1 MLCYENRFRWGNSR
15 GVEDKRDNVG
25 ERMDRLVASVVRS
38 RERRPPQRPLDRGE
52 ELENV
57 IRLAEEFP
65 AHRRGQLRY
74 PVLKRIGWNK
84 GKDA

>member
-1 MLCYENRFRWGNSR
+1 MLCYENRFVGHFA
-15 GVEDKRDNVG
+15 GVDDKRDNVA
-25 ERMDRLVASVVRS
+25 ERMDRLVASVERS
-38 RERRPPQRPLDRGE
+38 REPWCPQRRLDRGE

-74 PVLKRIGWNK
+74 PVLKRIGWSK

>member
-1 MLCYENRFRWGNSR
+1 MLCYENRLGWDNSR
-15 GVEDKRDNVG
+15 GVEDERDNVA
-25 ERMDRLVASVVRS
+25 ERMDRLVASVERS
-38 RERRPPQRPLDRGE
+38 RERRRPQRRLDRGE